1 MSILEQTL
9 TLWTEFN
16 YMNKYTSKI
25 FETVVNELSKLP
37 GIGQKTAM
45 RLTLHLLRKDPL
57 QAYALGN
64 SIIEMRNEIKFCK
77 TCYNISDTDI
87 CPICDDDE
95 RNHNIICVVEDI
107 QDILAIEKTHKFTGV
122 YHVLGGKISPI
133 EGIGPDVLTIN
144 SLIDRIKQM
153 QPKEVIFALSPTLEG
168 DTTSLYIYR
177 LLDMLSLRFSTIARG
192 IAFGDELE
200 YTDDITLGKSIE
212 NRVEFLPEPVK

>member
-1 MSILEQTL
+1 
-9 TLWTEFN
+9 
-16 YMNKYTSKI
+16 MNKYTSKI

-45 RLTLHLLRKDPL
+45 RLALHLLRRDPL
-57 QAYALGN
+57 QSQALGN

-87 CPICDDDE
+87 CPICQDDE

-107 QDILAIEKTHKFTGV
+107 QDILAIEKTHKFGGV

-144 SLIDRIKQM
+144 ALIDRIKQT
-153 QPKEVIFALSPTLEG
+153 QPQEIIFALSPTLEG

-177 LLDMLSLRFSTIARG
+177 LLDMLNLKFSTIARG